1 MEKIEYPSWEWEITI
16 HDMLDSGIL
25 RRNVDLL
32 ELRIMLNE
40 EYMLASNQ
48 TYYVDNINQLVP
60 NEMNDDE
67 KKEFLSRVK
76 KVAKR
81 VCVPD
86 DFDKKLRKQYQE

>member
-32 ELRIMLNE
+32 EFRIMLNE

-48 TYYVDNINQLVP
+48 TYYVDSINQLVP
-60 NEMNDDE
+60 NEMKEDK
-67 KKEFLSRVK
+67 KKEFLSRIK

-81 VCVPD
+81 VSVSK
-86 DFDKKLRKQYQE
+86 DFNQKLKNLE

>member
-32 ELRIMLNE
+32 EFRIMLNE

-48 TYYVDNINQLVP
+48 TYYVDSINQLVP

-67 KKEFLSRVK
+67 KKEFLSRIK

-81 VCVPD
+81 VSVSK
-86 DFDKKLRKQYQE
+86 DFNQKLKNLE

>member
-16 HDMLDSGIL
+16 HDMLGSGIL